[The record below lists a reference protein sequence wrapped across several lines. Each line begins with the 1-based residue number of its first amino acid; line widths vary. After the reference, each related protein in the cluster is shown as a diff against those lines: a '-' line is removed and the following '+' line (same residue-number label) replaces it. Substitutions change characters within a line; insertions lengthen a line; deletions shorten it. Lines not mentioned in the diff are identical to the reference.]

1 MACPDPFDGAA
12 SAIRS
17 AAHDESC
24 SSGVLHLADSSCR
37 AFQRQV
43 AMGGHLPIVGAE
55 AQTALNVHMLPV
67 GMGELTGFVT
77 TIVVFVRDR
86 RGILLDVSFSPPQP
100 LSLLCGCSLT
110 KPTPEIPSAV
120 LNPLAGHAGRGR
132 FREPN
137 THQFISMRLIT
148 PPLLAPYGFTLTFP
162 PPPPPPPHPHAH
174 PTATRTRTHLPRS
187 IRDAQ
192 VSMAVTRGCLNIID
206 VHSETLVPG
215 QEAAFQFTVQVAPRT
230 LLRFPR
236 ADISGVC
243 FLASAES

>member
-1 MACPDPFDGAA
+1 MTSNRRTRPPLRCLACSCARAARHAQRGMRTRPLACARELCRCPVREMACPDPFDGAA

-86 RGILLDVSFSPPQP
+86 RGILLDVS
-100 LSLLCGCSLT
+100 
-110 KPTPEIPSAV
+110 
-120 LNPLAGHAGRGR
+120 
-132 FREPN
+132 
-137 THQFISMRLIT
+137 
-148 PPLLAPYGFTLTFP
+148 
-162 PPPPPPPHPHAH
+162 
-174 PTATRTRTHLPRS
+174 
-187 IRDAQ
+187 
-192 VSMAVTRGCLNIID
+192 MAVTRGCLNIID

-215 QEAAFQFTVQVAPRT
+215 QEAAFQFTVQISDASMLQTLTYGVEKVAGAVKV
-230 LLRFPR
+230 R
-236 ADISGVC
+236 APAMCTVPLTEVQGPDLTFRMCEI
-243 FLASAES
+243 FLPAVSHAVPSRYPITPIDA